1 MLQEEARSPSSN
13 KWFRAFYWVLGIYA
27 GFQLFL
33 ALVLRVPLFRM
44 QLDRCSNLYIVQ
56 FVKWVHQVK
65 RKNTHTH
72 THTHT
77 DTHSKSPYYFLRNLL
92 IGSSWG
98 ECKWKH
104 LVWKEHIEISFLYY
118 FLVKVTIF
126 FMGIWF
132 DVQFQ
137 CVGTLLCWA
146 WHVREHSWLL
156 HVNPDLFH
164 LALLLH
170 GFFVFWLMAK
180 NSFLSCISWLI
191 SAGE

>member
-1 MLQEEARSPSSN
+1 MVQGFL
-13 KWFRAFYWVLGIYA
+13 LGIGNLCWISTISSTCATCTVVSYA
-27 GFQLFL
+27 TGQ
-33 ALVLRVPLFRM
+33 VLE
-44 QLDRCSNLYIVQ
+44 S
-56 FVKWVHQVK
+56 VHCPVCQMGASGK
-65 RKNTHTH
+65 EKKYTHTH
-72 THTHT
+72 TY
-77 DTHSKSPYYFLRNLL
+77 THSKSPYYFLRNLL

-126 FMGIWF
+126 FVGIWF
-132 DVQFQ
+132 DVQFW